1 MTPSP
6 DDSVDRIVRAWA
18 ERDPD
23 LDASPLEVVGRLL
36 LCARHC
42 EREIAA
48 ALDGFGLTFADFDV
62 INTLRRRA
70 DPGGTNPTDLARS
83 SLITS
88 GAMTARLNRLE
99 SAGLVERAPDATD
112 RRAVRVRLS
121 AEGERLAER
130 ALAAVLAADE
140 RFLDPLG
147 PRQREALAATLKHLL
162 LPHEA

>member
-1 MTPSP
+1 VTAST
-6 DDSVDRIVRAWA
+6 DDPVDRIVQAWA
-18 ERDPD
+18 ARDPE

-42 EREIAA
+42 EREIHA
-48 ALDGFGLTFADFDV
+48 ALAAFDLSFADFDV

-99 SAGLVERAPDATD
+99 GAGLIERTPDAAD
-112 RRAVRVRLS
+112 RRAVRVRLT
-121 AEGERLAER
+121 ATGERLAER

-140 RFLDPLG
+140 HFLAPLDPA
-147 PRQREALAATLKHLL
+147 QREALAAALKPLL
-162 LPHEA
+162 LRYAG